1 MDSLTD
7 KVMAFFIV
15 HVRNAGSAN
24 VEKMGLIETL
34 NFLESSGMIIKS

>member
-7 KVMAFFIV
+7 KVMAFFIA
-15 HVRNAGSAN
+15 HVRNVGSAN